1 MHDEVPNRVKPN
13 KVGLKH
19 FAVDAVN
26 PVLPLSA
33 LLLREV
39 SFFCAGSSGR
49 AGTVRLLLRGH
60 DCRAT
65 VLRQTD

>member
-39 SFFCAGSSGR
+39 SFFCADVFFLYQGH
-49 AGTVRLLLRGH
+49 LLNNAR
-60 DCRAT
+60 
-65 VLRQTD
+65 VFQ